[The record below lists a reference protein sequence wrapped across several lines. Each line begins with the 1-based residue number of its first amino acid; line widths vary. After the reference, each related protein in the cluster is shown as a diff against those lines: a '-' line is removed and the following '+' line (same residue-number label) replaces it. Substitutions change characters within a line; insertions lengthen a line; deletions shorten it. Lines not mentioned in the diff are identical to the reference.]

1 MIRSLGMG
9 NIHRPSK
16 SSYATR
22 RYPTQTWQ
30 TTWEDMG
37 SPNLSYMYT
46 TCLLNPIPLWPRPT
60 SCNPPFLSP
69 HSTTSFSLPLDDT
82 PFKYV
87 TVHLTNIECSSATR
101 VTQNRISTVSFH
113 PSPPSQLELE
123 NAPYAPLATP
133 YPRQQHNT
141 FASPPSFSTLT
152 PTNTKQRNLFF
163 LSTPQWHCT
172 FTPELQPKS
181 HMQAYV

>member
-1 MIRSLGMG
+1 
-9 NIHRPSK
+9 
-16 SSYATR
+16 
-22 RYPTQTWQ
+22 
-30 TTWEDMG
+30 MG